1 MLLIA
6 AAKREPVCRSRS
18 AHAEEAHHSLSSVVS
33 QKSSAT
39 CLTIGLDALL
49 SLAGSAHQSGKVF
62 LYGQASVSHSFRL
75 SKLMAPFAL
84 QAAGSYKIISYS

>member
-18 AHAEEAHHSLSSVVS
+18 AHAEAHHSLSSVVS

-39 CLTIGLDALL
+39 CFTIGLDALL